1 MSHNLPSKSASF
13 FRFFVIGLLGSMLKF
28 RVWHSQF
35 CKKRGFLMKKI
46 LYIART
52 DIKNI
57 VTNPAAIIVIAALA
71 FLPSLYA
78 WLNIAASW
86 DPYANTQGVSVAVV
100 SLDEGAEIQDEE
112 INIGDE
118 IVVSL
123 TKNDKLGWQFVSEDD
138 AIDGVKS
145 GEYYA
150 AIVIPRDFSE
160 KLTSVISDDIQ
171 KPRLEYYINE
181 KVNAIS
187 PKVTGSGAS
196 AIVENIRANF
206 VEEANQAVMT
216 IFNTLGIELEEN
228 HVDIENMRDKLFELE
243 EALPDLQAQLR
254 LAQRDLD
261 LADFSIDKAHDGLD
275 RINDIDDR
283 AKRLNNDLERVLK
296 ESQDSVD
303 STIESITKKLKSSQD
318 TFRKIPDSTSEIA
331 KKGEDLDSLIAS
343 LHERQDGLDDVSQRV
358 NEIYEFL
365 KEYDQNWKD
374 SSTIVEMMGRLKENE
389 QSLRNTS
396 QELQQIIDKFQ
407 NGGHPTVEQLG
418 NIRDRVQGMIENT
431 DKIIADYND
440 VILPRLKELAQS
452 FKDRANSIDNI
463 INLNNQ
469 AIALIDEL
477 LAGGDPANNAG
488 ILDQLDK
495 IAQQIGGIIGADTS
509 FIQDAIKGV
518 QQGTTEGLKLAKEQ
532 LELSNNSLRKLQD
545 RLNAFEKDVERLD
558 ERMQDAFKRIQ
569 EAQQDLLHAVRLLE
583 DAAQNPEGSIKALEA
598 AVSLLNSS
606 ADAMQNMYDGLGR
619 FQDFVDSD
627 TVTNEINRLLDFRNK
642 LENTKDSL
650 DNMIDRIENT
660 KDSGRKVLDNIDES
674 AMNMVNSLQDM
685 IDYINNELGP
695 KYKDLTNSGID
706 TLHDIT
712 KVLNDVNGK
721 IPKVRDG
728 LEKIRDGVGVGQ
740 EKLDYINEHFPEAA
754 EAIENAADRIR
765 EIEEKGDLDD
775 FINMLRND
783 PSRVSDFFAEP
794 VILDEHKLY
803 PIPNYGSAMNPF
815 YTTLSL
821 WVGALL
827 MVSSLKVDVERK
839 ERFKSYQTY
848 FGRLITFLMIGI
860 AQSFIVAMGDIFIL
874 KAFVV
879 DKLFFVIFAIIISIS
894 FVTIVYTFV
903 SVFGNTG
910 KVLAII
916 LMVMQLG
923 GSGGTFPIQM
933 APEFFQRIH
942 AFLPFTHA
950 ISLLRE
956 AVGGTVW
963 SVAAVH
969 IAYLIVYMLLAITVG
984 VGLKQFFNRS
994 SDKFMEKAQK
1004 SKIVI

>member
-1 MSHNLPSKSASF
+1 
-13 FRFFVIGLLGSMLKF
+13 
-28 RVWHSQF
+28 
-35 CKKRGFLMKKI
+35 MKKI
-46 LYIART
+46 LYIVRT

-57 VTNPAAIIVIAALA
+57 ITNPAAIIVIAALA

-100 SLDEGAEIQDEE
+100 SLDEGTDIRNED

-123 TKNDKLGWQFVSEDD
+123 TKNDKLGWQFVSEED
-138 AIDGVKS
+138 AIEGVKS
-145 GEYYA
+145 GDYYA
-150 AIVIPRDFSE
+150 AIVIPRNFSE
-160 KLTSVISDDIQ
+160 KLTSVLTDDIE

-187 PKVTGSGAS
+187 PKVTNSGAS
-196 AIVENIRANF
+196 GIVENIRANF
-206 VEEANQAVMT
+206 VEEANKAVMT
-216 IFNTLGIELEEN
+216 IFNTLGLELEDN
-228 HVDIENMRDKLFELE
+228 HVDIENMRDSLFELE
-243 EALPDLQAQLR
+243 EALPELQSQLR

-261 LADFSIDKAHDGLD
+261 LADFSIDKAQDGLD
-275 RINDIDDR
+275 RINDIDAR
-283 AKRLNNDLERVLK
+283 AKKLNSDLERVLK
-296 ESQDSVD
+296 DSQSSVD
-303 STIESITKKLKSSQD
+303 STIQAITKDLQASQD
-318 TFRKIPDSTSEIA
+318 TFRNVPNTTSEIA

-343 LHERQDGLDDVSQRV
+343 LRERQNGLDDVSDRV

-365 KEYDQNWKD
+365 KDYDQQWKE
-374 SSTIVEMMGRLKENE
+374 SASIVEMMGRLKDNE
-389 QSLRNTS
+389 QALRKTS
-396 QELQQIIDKFQ
+396 DELQQMIDKLNNEGTIGAQQLENMTKTLQ
-407 NGGHPTVEQLG
+407 NLIASTDQLL
-418 NIRDRVQGMIENT
+418 
-431 DKIIADYND
+431 ADYNSVVVPRIAELITSLEQRAKDMDAIIKKNNEIIATIDDMLATNTLDNSALLKQLNELLDLVGTGID
-440 VILPRLKELAQS
+440 VQGIRDSIQS
-452 FKDRANSIDNI
+452 TIDNI
-463 INLNNQ
+463 Q
-469 AIALIDEL
+469 S
-477 LAGGDPANNAG
+477 
-488 ILDQLDK
+488 
-495 IAQQIGGIIGADTS
+495 GADN
-509 FIQDAIKGV
+509 AL
-518 QQGTTEGLKLAKEQ
+518 TTAKTTLVSVNDSLLLLQ
-532 LELSNNSLRKLQD
+532 TRINSLREDAK
-545 RLNAFEKDVERLD
+545 RLD
-558 ERMQDAFKRIQ
+558 ARFKESFARLQ
-569 EAQQDLLHAVRLLE
+569 QAQKDLLHSVRLLE
-583 DAAQNPEGSIKALEA
+583 DAAKNPEKAVALLETA
-598 AVSLLNSS
+598 KKLTTSS
-606 ADAMQNMYDGLGR
+606 AEAMNSMYAALGR

-627 TVTNEINRLLDFRNK
+627 VVTNEINRLINFRDK
-642 LENTKDSL
+642 LENAKESL
-650 DNMIDRIENT
+650 DNMISRIENT
-660 KDSGRKVLDNIDES
+660 KETSANVIDKIDTM
-674 AMNMVNSLQDM
+674 ALNMVDSLQDM

-695 KYKDLTNSGID
+695 KYKSLTNSGID
-706 TLHDIT
+706 SLQEIT
-712 KVLNDVNGK
+712 KVLDSVNGK

-728 LEKIRDGVGVGQ
+728 LDKIRQGVGVGQ
-740 EKLDYINEHFPEAA
+740 EKLDYVNDHFPEAA
-754 EAIENAADRIR
+754 EAIGAAADRIR
-765 EIEEKGDLDD
+765 EIEEKGDLED
-775 FINMLRND
+775 FITMLRND

-827 MVSSLKVDVERK
+827 MVSSLIVDVERK
-839 ERFKSYQTY
+839 DRFKSYQTY

-874 KAFVV
+874 NAFIV
-879 DKLFFVIFAIIISIS
+879 DKLFFVLFAIIISIS
-894 FVTIVYTFV
+894 FVTIVYTLV

-933 APEFFQRIH
+933 APAFFQRIH

-969 IAYLIVYMLLAITVG
+969 IGYLVAYMLLAITVG

-994 SDKFMEKAQK
+994 SDKFMEKAKK